1 MMVQRYVFFA
11 EKVYEIRK
19 SYIFITIWEYFSSR
33 IGKKAVILQQK
44 KLTHINI
51 FMKKIVTL
59 SALLLLSF
67 VAVQAQPITAGSHT
81 RVETVYGPIEGYQDG
96 SIFTFKGI
104 RYAKA
109 ERFMPP
115 QAPDKFTEI
124 RQCKV
129 WGPQAPQNES
139 LRWNDRN
146 SQTDYGFGNQFV
158 TEPMDEQGCLGLNVW
173 TPGLGDSKKRPVFV
187 WIHGGGYTGGSCHDL
202 PCYEGRALAEA
213 GDIVVV
219 SLNHRLNIL
228 GYANLTALGG
238 KYSQSVN
245 LGQQDIVKALEWVR
259 DNICR
264 FGGDP
269 AQVTIGGQ
277 SGGGGKVSTLL
288 AMPSAKGLFH
298 RAVVQSGSTLRQA
311 EPEATRQF
319 GLALAQELGQPAT
332 AQADFSKYTYDELN
346 YAVSR
351 LSQRGIRS
359 GFSPVVDGVIL
370 PQHPFDPAS
379 PLAKDVPMLI
389 GTDFNEFTFDVS
401 QDMTW
406 AEAESSVRQRM
417 GEEQGSKFIAAFRK
431 AYPDALPKEM
441 TYVDTGFRA
450 GALRQAAA
458 KSAQGGAPAYLYLFT
473 WKPESNALGASHGM
487 ELPFMLHNVSLQ
499 REMTGA
505 SPAAYKFEQLISSI
519 WIAFIKTGDPNVK
532 GLPKWEPYNADTG
545 VTMILDNKCRP
556 LQHHDRDLMQM
567 SRSIW

>member
-1 MMVQRYVFFA
+1 
-11 EKVYEIRK
+11 
-19 SYIFITIWEYFSSR
+19 
-33 IGKKAVILQQK
+33 
-44 KLTHINI
+44 
-51 FMKKIVTL
+51 MKKIVTL

-158 TEPMDEQGCLGLNVW
+158 TEPMDEQGCLVLNVW

-259 DNICR
+259 DNISR

-458 KSAQGGAPAYLYLFT
+458 KSVQGGAPAYLYLFT

>member
-33 IGKKAVILQQK
+33 IGKNAVILQPK
-44 KLTHINI
+44 KLTYINI
-51 FMKKIVTL
+51 YMKKIVTL

-158 TEPMDEQGCLGLNVW
+158 TEPMDEQGCLVLNVW

-202 PCYEGRALAEA
+202 PCYEGRALADA

-259 DNICR
+259 DNISR

-401 QDMTW
+401 NDMTW
-406 AEAESSVRQRM
+406 AEAEASVRQRM

>member
-51 FMKKIVTL
+51 YMKKIVTL
-59 SALLLLSF
+59 SAMLLLSF
-67 VAVQAQPITAGSHT
+67 VAVQAQPITAGIHT

-158 TEPMDEQGCLGLNVW
+158 TEPMDEQGCLVLNVW

-259 DNICR
+259 DNISR

-401 QDMTW
+401 NDMTW
-406 AEAESSVRQRM
+406 TEAEASVRQRM

>member
-1 MMVQRYVFFA
+1 
-11 EKVYEIRK
+11 
-19 SYIFITIWEYFSSR
+19 
-33 IGKKAVILQQK
+33 
-44 KLTHINI
+44 
-51 FMKKIVTL
+51 MKKIVTL

-67 VAVQAQPITAGSHT
+67 VAVQAQPITAGVHT

-158 TEPMDEQGCLGLNVW
+158 TEPMDEQGCLVLNVW

-202 PCYEGRALAEA
+202 PCYEGRSLAEA

-219 SLNHRLNIL
+219 SLNHRLNFL

-259 DNICR
+259 DNISR

-401 QDMTW
+401 NDMTW
-406 AEAESSVRQRM
+406 TEAEASVRQRM
-417 GEEQGSKFIAAFRK
+417 GEEQGSKFIAASVR
-431 AYPDALPKEM
+431 P
-441 TYVDTGFRA
+441 
-450 GALRQAAA
+450 
-458 KSAQGGAPAYLYLFT
+458 
-473 WKPESNALGASHGM
+473 
-487 ELPFMLHNVSLQ
+487 
-499 REMTGA
+499 
-505 SPAAYKFEQLISSI
+505 
-519 WIAFIKTGDPNVK
+519 
-532 GLPKWEPYNADTG
+532 
-545 VTMILDNKCRP
+545 ILMPCPR
-556 LQHHDRDLMQM
+556 R
-567 SRSIW
+567 